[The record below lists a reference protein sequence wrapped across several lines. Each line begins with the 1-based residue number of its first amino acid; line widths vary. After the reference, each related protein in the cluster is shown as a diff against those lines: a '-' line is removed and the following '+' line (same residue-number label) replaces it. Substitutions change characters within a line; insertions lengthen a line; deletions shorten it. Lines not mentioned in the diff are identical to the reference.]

1 MIKIARAKN
10 GKGKAGWSGLWAD
23 MFESDCSGSEDDEL
37 DKDEAEFS
45 CPAKEKHAK
54 ADGENSA
61 AKRGGGV
68 ETPPSVRKGKD
79 KGKGG
84 KSGPKR
90 PQG

>member
-1 MIKIARAKN
+1 MKLTHAKK
-10 GKGKAGWSGLWAD
+10 GKGKARWSGPWAD
-23 MFESDCSGSEDDEL
+23 RFESDYSIPEADEL

-45 CPAKEKHAK
+45 RAAKEKHVK
-54 ADGENSA
+54 ADAENSRA

-84 KSGPKR
+84 KPGPKR